1 MNIQKRVNRIVK
13 EKGKMKRWHK
23 LVTALACVVVFCT
36 TYALILPAVTMERE
50 TFCGYTEH
58 THTDACYSQVLT
70 CDLDQGN
77 GHVHTEDC
85 YDDEDALVCG
95 MEEGEGSHTH
105 TDACYEKQLSCGLE
119 EHSHVLSCYSN
130 PHMDVEE
137 AVDVEGNE

>member
-1 MNIQKRVNRIVK
+1 M
-13 EKGKMKRWHK
+13 
-23 LVTALACVVVFCT
+23 TALACVVVFCT

-50 TFCGYTEH
+50 TFCGYTE
-58 THTDACYSQVLT
+58 
-70 CDLDQGN
+70 
-77 GHVHTEDC
+77 
-85 YDDEDALVCG
+85 
-95 MEEGEGSHTH
+95 HTH